1 MSPRPPPPLPFLS
14 LTTAATTTNS
24 PSYIHLHFHFHPRH
38 RPFAP
43 QRYAEAYF
51 PSTSSRAF
59 SSRTPAE
66 MDSQSRPSTSIAAC
80 RELAGRPGAR
90 ILALCGA
97 GLSAASGL
105 PTFRGAGGL
114 WRNHDPTSLATPDA
128 FAADPGLV
136 WLFYAWRRHM
146 ALRARPNRAHYAL
159 AALAKANPD
168 FLCLSQNVDG
178 ECSERVSGGAWGS
191 GSG

>member
-1 MSPRPPPPLPFLS
+1 MDPQSP
-14 LTTAATTTNS
+14 
-24 PSYIHLHFHFHPRH
+24 
-38 RPFAP
+38 
-43 QRYAEAYF
+43 
-51 PSTSSRAF
+51 
-59 SSRTPAE
+59 
-66 MDSQSRPSTSIAAC
+66 PSTSIAAC
-80 RELAGRPGAR
+80 RELVSRPGAR

-114 WRNHDPTSLATPDA
+114 WRNHDPTSLATPEA

-159 AALAKANPD
+159 AALARANAD

-178 ECSERVSGGAWGS
+178 ELNGGVGVVGGCVDGFGGWTGS
-191 GSG
+191 GIHGLTVIVTCKRNC